1 MNEQMDLR
9 RARATRQCIEEGC
22 LAKVDAAVSM
32 IKTRVS
38 FVALGEQQPSVDE
51 RDSKNERLWDFELP
65 IEYLPALLR

>member
-1 MNEQMDLR
+1 
-9 RARATRQCIEEGC
+9 
-22 LAKVDAAVSM
+22 M